1 MAVHPHDLDVGQG
14 DGAAVGLDRG
24 VDADAELALLH
35 AGGDVGMRLRVH
47 VGIDAKAHRRHHAH
61 GPGHLVQHLHLLLR
75 LDVEH
80 QNAGAQRILHLIPR
94 LAHAREDHLARVGA
108 GLEHPEE
115 LAAGNDV
122 ETGALVHEGA
132 QHPKVGVGL
141 DREADQMA
149 ARGKG
154 LVETPEGVTQLGK
167 AVHVHRRPHRV
178 DDVPDRHVL
187 AIHRVVPVRE
197 TILHG
202 CHSTLTSFDGPLA
215 EPSDRRTRTRYR

>member
-1 MAVHPHDLDVGQG
+1 MPN
-14 DGAAVGLDRG
+14 
-24 VDADAELALLH
+24 LLFFMP
-35 AGGDVGMRLRVH
+35 VEMYGMRLRVH

-61 GPGHLVQHLHLLLR
+61 GPGHLVQHLHLLFR

-122 ETGALVHEGA
+122 EPRALVHEGA

-149 ARGKG
+149 TRGKG
-154 LVETPEGVTQLGK
+154 LVETRKASRNWARLYTYTGVPTASTMSLTGTSSQYIASFLCVK
-167 AVHVHRRPHRV
+167 RSVTVA
-178 DDVPDRHVL
+178 
-187 AIHRVVPVRE
+187 
-197 TILHG
+197 ILHSPR
-202 CHSTLTSFDGPLA
+202 STARWRSRPTNGPG
-215 EPSDRRTRTRYR
+215 PGTGKPCRREAPDP